1 MSILLVN
8 ATSPLGEAIAKRL
21 LAQGDEVRAIV
32 EDDETSAGLRELG
45 VHIARGE
52 WWDADL
58 VERAAQNV
66 RTIVYIEPQTGPLD
80 GVLDGARAAGVERL
94 VVCGVI
100 PREVRELLRTLPYD
114 HVMLETGRKRGF
126 LRSVLPVD
134 VVAEAVD
141 AADDIAGNPR
151 LELDLTKPEAWSE
164 LKLEAP

>member
-8 ATSPLGEAIAKRL
+8 GTSALGEAIARRL
-21 LAQGDEVRAIV
+21 LSQDDEVRVIAEEADSSV
-32 EDDETSAGLRELG
+32 LREMG
-45 VHIARGE
+45 VHLARGE

-66 RTIVYIEPQTGPLD
+66 RTIVYLDPQTGPLD

-94 VVCGVI
+94 VLCGVI
-100 PREVRELLRTLPYD
+100 PREVRELMRSLPYD

-126 LRSVLPVD
+126 LRSVLPAGA
-134 VVAEAVD
+134 VAEAVD
-141 AADDIAGNPR
+141 AADDLAGNPR
-151 LELDLTKPEAWSE
+151 LELDLTKDESWTE